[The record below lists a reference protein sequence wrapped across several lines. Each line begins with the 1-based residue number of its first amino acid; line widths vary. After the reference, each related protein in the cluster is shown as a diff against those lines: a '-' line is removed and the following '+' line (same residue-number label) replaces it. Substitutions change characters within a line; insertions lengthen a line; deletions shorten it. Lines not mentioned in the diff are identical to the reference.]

1 MNDLHVDMG
10 VDWTRPGPQ
19 DLNSSDEIRG
29 EVSRE
34 LEASPGWAGC
44 WLLLPHYLGVLVPA
58 GGPVTTVERKTNGI
72 MGVHLGPAALKT
84 NPPAFHSLSFRAT
97 YSSTS

>member
-1 MNDLHVDMG
+1 MNDLHVGGGRRLDEA
-10 VDWTRPGPQ
+10 WTPR

-44 WLLLPHYLGVLVPA
+44 WLLLPHYLGV
-58 GGPVTTVERKTNGI
+58 
-72 MGVHLGPAALKT
+72 
-84 NPPAFHSLSFRAT
+84 
-97 YSSTS
+97 Y

>member
-1 MNDLHVDMG
+1 MNDLHVDMD

-34 LEASPGWAGC
+34 LEASPGWAA
-44 WLLLPHYLGVLVPA
+44 WLLLPHNLG
-58 GGPVTTVERKTNGI
+58 G
-72 MGVHLGPAALKT
+72 
-84 NPPAFHSLSFRAT
+84 
-97 YSSTS
+97 TSPCWGTSDDG